1 MRKLLTA
8 IILTLSAMIVKAEPI
23 PTDVSGNKL
32 IVFCAEDS
40 VMTGKAVIILPGG
53 GYTHLAMNHEGLDW
67 GEWFA
72 SRGVTAAVFAYP
84 MPEGIS
90 TLPSGAVYE
99 AITTM
104 KANADKWKFNHDNLG
119 IMGSSAGGHLAS
131 TIATQAPD
139 SLRPSFQILFYPV
152 ISMENGV
159 THPGSQKSLLG
170 ENPSAEMVN
179 LYSNEL
185 QVDEQTPR
193 AFIALSNDDKAV
205 PPTNSVRY
213 YNALNS
219 LGKSASLHIYPT
231 GGHGWGFRPKFKY
244 HNVMINELEAWLKS
258 F

>member
-8 IILTLSAMIVKAEPI
+8 ILLTISAMLVQAEPI
-23 PTDVSGNKL
+23 SIDLSDNKL

-40 VMTGKAVIILPGG
+40 ARTGKAVIILPGG

-84 MPEGIS
+84 MPGGVT
-90 TLPSGAVYE
+90 TLPSDAVYE
-99 AITTM
+99 AISTM
-104 KANADKWKFNHDNLG
+104 KANADKWKFNPDSLG
-119 IMGSSAGGHLAS
+119 VMGSSAGGHLAS
-131 TIATQAPD
+131 TIATHAPE

-159 THPGSQKSLLG
+159 THPGSRKSLLG
-170 ENPSAEMVN
+170 ENPSDELVKQ
-179 LYSNEL
+179 YSNEF
-185 QVDEQTPR
+185 QVDELTPR
-193 AFIALSNDDKAV
+193 AFMALSNDDKAV

-219 LGKSASLHIYPT
+219 LGKSASLHIYTT

-244 HNVMINELEAWLKS
+244 HNVMLNELDAWLKS